1 MLERAEQLIPPLLL
15 PKLPPSKPKWS
26 TEPEWRAFKY
36 ALWRLGE
43 EIRQVTARYKAA
55 RFTPEQLRRV
65 LAVAAHPHAQRGRQS
80 FILLLGYK
88 KYQDCAAALARQLA
102 DPDVTGRSTPCTRCG
117 PRAMRRR
124 YGRIC
129 RTAMCGGT
137 PSAIWQNTA
146 TGKSRCS
153 YEWIRHGCN

>member
-26 TEPEWRAFKY
+26 TEPEWRAFEY

-65 LAVAAHPHAQRGRQS
+65 LAVAVHPRAQRGRQS

-102 DPDVTGRSTPCTRCG
+102 DPDVTGQVIDTLYKMQAAGYAAQIQPYLQDG
-117 PRAMRRR
+117 NVRR
-124 YGRIC
+124 YAKRYLAKYGD
-129 RTAMCGGT
+129 G
-137 PSAIWQNTA
+137 Q
-146 TGKSRCS
+146 K
-153 YEWIRHGCN
+153 